1 VSDDTGVSYDGR
13 VFHQFNNFFCLSITR
28 QNYSVSFLITFV
40 ILKVDFLLICSILV
54 SLESDKLH
62 GK

>member
-1 VSDDTGVSYDGR
+1 
-13 VFHQFNNFFCLSITR
+13 
-28 QNYSVSFLITFV
+28 LITFV